1 MASDAKVGLLLGLV
15 FIFIIA
21 LVINGLPSFHESGN
35 NNELTTNTVGLQN
48 NPPAIA
54 AKERREV
61 INLKESVVKEPQK
74 VEPTSAASQDIQPV
88 AASPENAP
96 VVEETAAVQAIV
108 AAAQAVA
115 GKDESN
121 KTESNEAVSSKT
133 YVVSEGD
140 SLASI
145 ARKFYGSKE
154 GGKKINVT
162 RIFEAN
168 RNVLKSPDEIYIGQ
182 KLVIPPLLALVP
194 DKGKIANVFS
204 GTEFT
209 KVESIGKSHLLAN
222 AHRPEQGSWH
232 VVREGESLW
241 QIAAEQLGN
250 GSRCDEIAELNAGI
264 LDSEENLSV
273 GMRLKMP
280 AR

>member
-1 MASDAKVGLLLGLV
+1 MASDAKIGLLLGLV

-21 LVINGLPSFHESGN
+21 LIINGLPSFHESGN
-35 NNELTTNTVGLQN
+35 NNELTTNMVSLQN

-74 VEPTSAASQDIQPV
+74 VEPPSAGNQDIRLTTAVPE
-88 AASPENAP
+88 SPL
-96 VVEETAAVQAIV
+96 VVKETAGVE
-108 AAAQAVA
+108 AAAGAQAVA
-115 GKDESN
+115 GKDESH

-154 GGKKINVT
+154 GSKKINIA
-162 RIFEAN
+162 RIFDAN
-168 RNVLKSPDEIYIGQ
+168 RKVLKSPDEIYVGQ
-182 KLVIPPLLALVP
+182 KLIIPPLLASVP
-194 DKGKIANVFS
+194 DKGKIANIFS
-204 GTEFT
+204 GTEFA
-209 KVESIGKSHLLAN
+209 KVESIGKQHLLAN
-222 AHRPEQGSWH
+222 APRAEQGSWH

-250 GSRCDEIAELNAGI
+250 GSRCSEIAELNAGI
-264 LDSEENLSV
+264 LDSDDNLSI
-273 GMRLKMP
+273 GMHLRMP